1 MGYYTRVFCSNQN
14 KPKIGKILENLNSNG
29 FAVYANI
36 EIENLNDSD
45 WTNFELRY
53 RSERLPLLI
62 ELNEVGK
69 FDELAEE
76 EISEF
81 IEFIGKP
88 KFLELAKKKII
99 NHLKKSRY
107 IVCIQLPTSDI
118 TELGYDVNGELMAYL
133 EKNFSGMTQ
142 ADKEGFYLNNTLL
155 MKLE

>member
-1 MGYYTRVFCSNQN
+1 MGYYTRVFCSGLK
-14 KPKIGKILENLNSNG
+14 KPKIGEILENLNSNG
-29 FAVYANI
+29 FTVSSNLD
-36 EIENLNDSD
+36 IENLNDAD

-99 NHLKKSRY
+99 NHLKKPDTLFVY
-107 IVCIQLPTSDI
+107 NYQH
-118 TELGYDVNGELMAYL
+118 
-133 EKNFSGMTQ
+133 Q
-142 ADKEGFYLNNTLL
+142 TLL
-155 MKLE
+155 N

>member
-1 MGYYTRVFCSNQN
+1 MACYTRVFCSNQK

-45 WTNFELRY
+45 WTNFELSY
-53 RSERLPLLI
+53 HSERLPLLI

-69 FDELAEE
+69 SDELAEE

-88 KFLELAKKKII
+88 KFLELTKKKII

-118 TELGYDVNGELMAYL
+118 TELGYDVNRELMAYL
-133 EKNFSGMTQ
+133 EKNFFGMTQ
-142 ADKEGFYLNNTLL
+142 ADHEGFYLNNKLL